1 MAMHRQVSLAPATC
15 RRASRAFTLV
25 ELLVVI
31 AIIGVLVA
39 LLLPAVQAARE
50 AARRMNCQSNMRNF
64 ALAALNFENAK
75 KQLPAAMSHA
85 MVAGRTTTE
94 FLPYQ
99 GPQLSWH
106 VQVLPYME
114 LQSLYSQFKIDGTTS
129 IFNQSDQTRPEE
141 SQPAVMVCPSDS
153 SLGRFY
159 SDPAFTAGLGGVRR
173 LARGNY
179 VAYAGPEHMNS
190 SHVFS
195 GAINTVGN
203 ELRHLTDGTSQ
214 IIMITEVRTRDE
226 PLDQRGVWSLA
237 WPGSSA
243 IAFDLHSATVPTGQ
257 SWLSDQ
263 KRATSYL
270 PSSDPNVM
278 SQANPPNSYGGAQYT
293 DDKLRK
299 CPDPAGADIDRMPC
313 DSTYES
319 WGSGA
324 ARSLHP
330 GGVNTARADGSVH
343 WLTNDVNITSL
354 GALICINDSV
364 VAAE

>member
-1 MAMHRQVSLAPATC
+1 MAMHRQVSLASANR
-15 RRASRAFTLV
+15 RRAARAFTLV

-190 SHVFS
+190 AHVFS
-195 GAINTVGN
+195 GSINTVGN
-203 ELRHLTDGTSQ
+203 ELRRVTDGTSQ
-214 IIMITEVRTRDE
+214 TIMITELRARDE
-226 PLDQRGVWSLA
+226 PLDQRGVWALA
-237 WPGSSA
+237 WPASSA
-243 IAFDLHSATVPTGQ
+243 IALDLHSDTVPTGQ
-257 SWLSDQ
+257 SWQSDGG
-263 KRATSYL
+263 KATSYI
-270 PSSDPNVM
+270 PSANAALTA
-278 SQANPPNSYGGAQYT
+278 QANPPNSYGGAQYS

-299 CPDPAGADIDRMPC
+299 CPDPAGADIERMPC

-319 WGSGA
+319 WGSA
-324 ARSLHP
+324 APRSLHP
-330 GGVNTARADGSVH
+330 GGVNSARVDGSVH
-343 WLTNDVNITSL
+343 WLSNDVNITSL
-354 GALICINDSV
+354 GAMICINDSAV
-364 VAAE
+364 VAE

>member
-1 MAMHRQVSLAPATC
+1 MAMHRQVSLASANR
-15 RRASRAFTLV
+15 RRAARAFTLV

-190 SHVFS
+190 AHVLS
-195 GAINTVGN
+195 GSINTVGN
-203 ELRHLTDGTSQ
+203 ELRRVTDGTSQ
-214 IIMITEVRTRDE
+214 TVMITEVRTRDE
-226 PLDQRGVWSLA
+226 PLDQRGVWALA
-237 WPGSSA
+237 WPASSA
-243 IAFDLHSATVPTGQ
+243 IALDLHSDTVPTGQ
-257 SWLSDQ
+257 SWQSDGG
-263 KRATSYL
+263 KATSYI
-270 PSSDPNVM
+270 PSANAALTA
-278 SQANPPNSYGGAQYT
+278 QANPPNSYGGAQYS

-299 CPDPAGADIDRMPC
+299 CPDPAGADIERMPC

-319 WGSGA
+319 WGSA
-324 ARSLHP
+324 APRSLHP
-330 GGVNTARADGSVH
+330 GGVNSARVDGSVH
-343 WLTNDVNITSL
+343 WLSNDVNITSL
-354 GALICINDSV
+354 GAMICINDSAV
-364 VAAE
+364 VAE

>member
-1 MAMHRQVSLAPATC
+1 MHRQVSLAPAN
-15 RRASRAFTLV
+15 RRCAPRAFTLV

-50 AARRMNCQSNMRNF
+50 AARRMNCQSNMKNF
-64 ALAALNFENAK
+64 ALAAINYENAK
-75 KQLPAAMSHA
+75 KKLPAAMGDA
-85 MVAGRTTTE
+85 MVTGRGGGVTFE
-94 FLPYQ
+94 PYQ
-99 GPQLSWH
+99 GPQLSWI

-114 LQSLYSQFKIDGTTS
+114 LQSLFSQFKIDGTTT
-129 IFNQSDQTRPEE
+129 IFNQNDQTRPEE
-141 SQPAVMVCPSDS
+141 AQPAVMLCPSDS
-153 SLGRFY
+153 AQGRFY
-159 SDPAFTAGLGGVRR
+159 SDESFTRGLGGLRR

-203 ELRHLTDGTSQ
+203 ELRRLTDGTSQ
-214 IIMITEVRTRDE
+214 TIMISEVRTRDE
-226 PLDQRGVWSLA
+226 PLDQRGVWALA

-243 IAFDLHSATVPTGQ
+243 IAFDLHSDTVPTGQ

-263 KRATSYL
+263 GRATSYI
-270 PSSDPNVM
+270 PTSNPAVTA
-278 SQANPPNSYGGAQYT
+278 QANPPNSYGGAQFS

-299 CPDPAGADIDRMPC
+299 CPDPAGADIERMPC

-319 WGSGA
+319 WGSA
-324 ARSLHP
+324 ASRSLHP
-330 GGVNTARADGSVH
+330 GGVNSARADGSVH
-343 WLTNDVNITSL
+343 WLTNDVNLTSL
-354 GALICINDSV
+354 GAMICINDGVV
-364 VAAE
+364 VAE